1 MMTDEPQP
9 QENDHPNNGPQ
20 LHPDNLVEQ
29 AVERA
34 GEKLAQAAG
43 PIATGGAVLNRLES
57 MAVVAI
63 IIILQLATLM
73 FVYQAKSSSTGNRE
87 RLKSLCEVTTLFA
100 PPNMP
105 GVAEKLAKCLR

>member
-9 QENDHPNNGPQ
+9 QENDQPNGGHQ

-57 MAVVAI
+57 MAVVALLVV
-63 IIILQLATLM
+63 LQLATLV
-73 FVYQAKSSSTGNRE
+73 FVYQAKNAAVSNGHKLR
-87 RLKSLCEVTTLFA
+87 SLCEVTIQFA
-100 PPNMP
+100 PNTPTIP
-105 GVAEKLAKCLR
+105 EKLAACLR